1 MFLPIIAGMFT
12 FVVANFLADKVA
24 DVITGAITE
33 DDPEWRENDA
43 DFDKAVLHSATSV
56 ATYTV
61 TSSVLNA
68 ALGAHP
74 AVAVAGMVLHTTYA
88 IARAADHA
96 RSLDLELEGEASWS
110 TTYARPHS
118 TTGGGSA
125 ATSEPAQPTMQTQ
138 AQSSATVGGGG
149 SSADPWLQFCKWR
162 LWLQQWRRTGRPSPN
177 VLRATQLHLG
187 DGNVAHVVLAECC
200 AFSTAPVKA

>member
-1 MFLPIIAGMFT
+1 MFLPIIAGMVT
-12 FVVANFLADKVA
+12 FVFANFLADKVA
-24 DVITGAITE
+24 DVITDAITE

-56 ATYTV
+56 ATYIV
-61 TSSVLNA
+61 TSSALNA

-74 AVAVAGMVLHTTYA
+74 VAAVAGTVLHTTYA

-118 TTGGGSA
+118 TTGGGG
-125 ATSEPAQPTMQTQ
+125 AQQTPGCSSVSGGCGSSNGGGQGGPVPTCLEQL
-138 AQSSATVGGGG
+138 SCIWATVT
-149 SSADPWLQFCKWR
+149 WHTLY
-162 LWLQQWRRTGRPSPN
+162 
-177 VLRATQLHLG
+177 
-187 DGNVAHVVLAECC
+187 
-200 AFSTAPVKA
+200 

>member
-1 MFLPIIAGMFT
+1 MFLPIIAGMVT

-24 DVITGAITE
+24 DVITDAITE

-74 AVAVAGMVLHTTYA
+74 AVALAGTVLHTTYA

-149 SSADPWLQFCKWR
+149 ELS
-162 LWLQQWRRTGRPSPN
+162 RPLAA
-177 VLRATQLHLG
+177 VL
-187 DGNVAHVVLAECC
+187 
-200 AFSTAPVKA
+200 

>member
-1 MFLPIIAGMFT
+1 MFLPIIAGMVT
-12 FVVANFLADKVA
+12 FVFANFLADKVA
-24 DVITGAITE
+24 DVITDAITE

-56 ATYTV
+56 ATYIV
-61 TSSVLNA
+61 TSSALNA

-74 AVAVAGMVLHTTYA
+74 VAAVAGTVLHTTYA

-118 TTGGGSA
+118 TT
-125 ATSEPAQPTMQTQ
+125 
-138 AQSSATVGGGG
+138 GGG

>member
-12 FVVANFLADKVA
+12 FVFANFLADKVA

-74 AVAVAGMVLHTTYA
+74 AVAAGMVLHTTYA

-149 SSADPWLQFCKWR
+149 AQQTPGCSSVSGGCGSSNGGGQGGPVPTCLEQ
-162 LWLQQWRRTGRPSPN
+162 PSCIW
-177 VLRATQLHLG
+177 ATVTWHTLY
-187 DGNVAHVVLAECC
+187 
-200 AFSTAPVKA
+200 

>member
-1 MFLPIIAGMFT
+1 MFLPIIAGMVT

-24 DVITGAITE
+24 DVITDAITE

-74 AVAVAGMVLHTTYA
+74 AVALAGTVLHTTYA

-138 AQSSATVGGGG
+138 AQSSATVGGGEAQQTPGCSSVSGGCG
-149 SSADPWLQFCKWR
+149 SSNGGGQGGPVPTCLEQSSCIW
-162 LWLQQWRRTGRPSPN
+162 
-177 VLRATQLHLG
+177 ATVTWHTLY
-187 DGNVAHVVLAECC
+187 
-200 AFSTAPVKA
+200 